1 MQLQKSRVAIALALA
16 LCGGAQAQS
25 DVTWVHAGQLLETP
39 LKKPRGE
46 SWIGIQAGKII
57 AIQSN
62 KPADISTAQIVDL
75 SDQFVLP
82 GLIDCHVHLA
92 SDKAGIEGQLEQV
105 TQSTPA
111 AAYQALR
118 NAHKTLAAGFTTVRN
133 LGDGDGVTLALRDAI
148 NAGEL
153 IGPRIVDAGTSISV
167 SAGHMDP
174 RLGFAPH
181 LQAAMNQAGNLCDG
195 ADDCR
200 RAVRTQIARGV
211 DVIKIATTGG
221 VNSRIGAGLGQQMFE
236 DEARAIV
243 NTAHMAGKKVA
254 VHAHGSDGVAL
265 ALKVGA
271 DSIEHGTLL
280 DAAGMRLMKS
290 NGAFLVATM
299 STINGYKARLAA
311 NPDAYDAV
319 VKPKILWRL
328 SVTGK
333 SFKQAHQ
340 AGVKIA
346 YGTDAGV
353 SMHGRNADEFA
364 LMLEHGMTPAQA
376 LAAATQNAAELLGLD
391 KEIGSIAVGKQA
403 DMIAVA
409 SSPLTD
415 MKVLTQVQHVIKGG
429 RLVHSPDRPLIQQ
442 SK

>member
-1 MQLQKSRVAIALALA
+1 
-16 LCGGAQAQS
+16 
-25 DVTWVHAGQLLETP
+25 
-39 LKKPRGE
+39 
-46 SWIGIQAGKII
+46 
-57 AIQSN
+57 
-62 KPADISTAQIVDL
+62 
-75 SDQFVLP
+75 
-82 GLIDCHVHLA
+82 
-92 SDKAGIEGQLEQV
+92 
-105 TQSTPA
+105 
-111 AAYQALR
+111 
-118 NAHKTLAAGFTTVRN
+118 
-133 LGDGDGVTLALRDAI
+133 
-148 NAGEL
+148 
-153 IGPRIVDAGTSISV
+153 
-167 SAGHMDP
+167 
-174 RLGFAPH
+174 
-181 LQAAMNQAGNLCDG
+181 
-195 ADDCR
+195 
-200 RAVRTQIARGV
+200 
-211 DVIKIATTGG
+211 
-221 VNSRIGAGLGQQMFE
+221 
-236 DEARAIV
+236 
-243 NTAHMAGKKVA
+243 MAGKKVA